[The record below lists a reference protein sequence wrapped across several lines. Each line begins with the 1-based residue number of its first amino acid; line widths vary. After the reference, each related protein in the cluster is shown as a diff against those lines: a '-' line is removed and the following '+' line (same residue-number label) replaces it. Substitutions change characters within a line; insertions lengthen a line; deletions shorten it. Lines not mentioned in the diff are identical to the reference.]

1 MLGLPLAFTIPAV
14 LSALV
19 LLPVLF
25 FLLRVTPPRPRR
37 IPFPPL
43 RLIMDQLPRQETPA
57 RTPLWLLLLR
67 IAIAAA
73 VILAMAGPI
82 WHPPAELAG
91 GSSPVV
97 LLIDDG
103 FASAPNWDAR
113 QRAAMERLRAAEHGG
128 RPTAVV
134 AFSDGTKAIQ
144 LTAAAKSLDRLRA
157 LEPKPFLPDRTLV
170 LPALE
175 TFLSSA
181 PDASLIWISDG
192 LENGKAHAFA
202 QGLSQLGTHAP
213 ITIVNSAETPVAL
226 AGAANAPD
234 VLDMRV
240 IRAQGGAPA
249 SGHLRA
255 FDFKGLSIGDADYAF
270 DGDARETHA
279 RFTLP
284 VELRNDIA
292 RVAVDGVVSAGGV
305 SLLDSR
311 WQRRRVGLVSGTTV
325 DTAQPLLS
333 PTFYIARALA
343 PYADVRQPL
352 GGTADPIVSLLDE
365 QPSVMIL
372 ADLNLGAGAA
382 HDQLAAFVDEGGILV
397 RFAGARLAGAADDLV
412 PVSLRKGGRSFGGA
426 LSWDQPKPLASFDGT
441 SPFHGL
447 QPHEAV
453 TVTRQVLAEPEPGLA
468 EKTWAQLADGT
479 PLVTAE
485 KRGKGT
491 IVLFHVTADTTW
503 SNLPLS
509 GLFVEMLRRVV
520 SLSSGTAPAKS
531 AAPGGATTA
540 DAQAASLGPSRTL
553 DGFGVLGPPPS
564 TAKPLPTIETAL
576 VASAENPPG
585 FYGPPDEL
593 VAVNAL
599 TERDTLA
606 RADLSELRFT
616 QQALA
621 GSEPID
627 LRTPLVVLA
636 LLAFMADALAT
647 LWLAGG
653 LRRRSRVAL
662 AVLALAS
669 LGLFGLTNLPQ
680 AEAQDA
686 GLATSQQDMQSAL
699 SVRLAYVVTGDAAVD
714 DLSRQGLTALSHALA
729 DRTSLLPGD
738 VIGVDPNRDEL
749 AFYPLLYWPV
759 VASEPKPPATAM
771 ARVAAYMK
779 HGGTIVFDTRD
790 ALTARPGAPPTA
802 EGDWLRT
809 LLAGVDVPD
818 IEPLPPDHVVT
829 RTFYILAGFVGRY
842 ATGQTWIEALPPATG
857 DEANRPARAGDS
869 VSPIIITGNDLAGA
883 WAQDS
888 EGQPLFPLVPGG
900 ARQRELALRG
910 GINLVMYTLTG
921 NYKADQVHVRDLL
934 ERLAR

>member
-14 LSALV
+14 LGALV

-25 FLLRVTPPRPRR
+25 FLLRVTPPRPQK

-43 RLIMDQLPRQETPA
+43 RLILDQLPREETPA

-67 IAIAAA
+67 LAIAAA

-82 WHPPAELAG
+82 WNPPTALTG
-91 GSSPVV
+91 GASPVV

-103 FASAPNWDAR
+103 LASAPSWEAR
-113 QRAAMERLRAAEHGG
+113 QRAAAERLRGAERSG

-134 AFSDGTKAIQ
+134 AMSDGGRSIQ
-144 LTAAAKSLDRLRA
+144 ATAGAQSLDRLRA
-157 LEPKPFLPDRTLV
+157 LQPKPVIPDRTLV
-170 LPALE
+170 LPALK
-175 TFLSSA
+175 TYLAGA
-181 PDASLIWISDG
+181 PDASLIWIADG
-192 LENGKAHAFA
+192 LENGKARAFA
-202 QGLSQLGTHAP
+202 QGLSQLGTRGQL
-213 ITIVNSAETPVAL
+213 TTVSSAETPVAL
-226 AGAANAPD
+226 AGATNAPD
-234 VLDMRV
+234 ALDIRL
-240 IRAQGGAPA
+240 IRAKDGSPA

-255 FDFKGLSIGDADYAF
+255 FDLKGMSIGDSDYVF
-270 DGDARETHA
+270 DGDARETHS

-292 RVAVDGVVSAGGV
+292 RVSVDGIVSAGAV

-343 PYADVRQPL
+343 PYADVRQPA
-352 GGTADPIVSLLDE
+352 GGNADPIVNLLDE

-372 ADLNLGAGAA
+372 ADLNVGTGAA
-382 HDQLAAFVDEGGILV
+382 HDRLVDFVDQGGILV

-426 LSWDQPKPLASFDGT
+426 LSWDQPKPLAPFDQT

-520 SLSSGTAPAKS
+520 SLSSGTAPPK
-531 AAPGGATTA
+531 GATAGAAATA
-540 DAQAASLGPSRTL
+540 DTQAANLAPSRTL
-553 DGFGVLGPPPS
+553 DGFGVLGLPPS
-564 TAKPLPTIETAL
+564 TAKPLQANETEP
-576 VASAENPPG
+576 VASTDNPPG
-585 FYGPPDEL
+585 FYGPPDAL
-593 VAVNAL
+593 VAINAL

-606 RADLSELRFT
+606 RADLSGLGLST
-616 QQALA
+616 QALA

-636 LLAFMADALAT
+636 FVAFLCDALAT
-647 LWLAGG
+647 IWLAGG
-653 LRRRSRVAL
+653 LRRRTRISMATISL
-662 AVLALAS
+662 LS
-669 LGLFGLTNLPQ
+669 LGLFGLAYPPP
-680 AEAQDA
+680 AGAQDA

-714 DLSRQGLTALSHALA
+714 DLSRQGLIALTHALA
-729 DRTSLLPGD
+729 DRTSLTPGD

-759 VASEPKPPATAM
+759 VASEPKPPASAM

-779 HGGTIVFDTRD
+779 HGGTILFDTRD
-790 ALTARPGAPPTA
+790 ALTARAGAPPTP
-802 EGDWLRT
+802 EGAWLRT
-809 LLAGVDVPD
+809 LLEGVDVPD
-818 IEPLPPDHVVT
+818 IEPLPTDHVVT

-857 DEANRPARAGDS
+857 GEANRPARAGDS